1 MDGNEDMLYWVWLA
15 DNCGAGSSVGK
26 TLLAHFGS
34 PEEIYRQKPED
45 VASWDFL
52 SVGEREKVGD
62 LLQKRSTD
70 AAKQILADCRR
81 KDIHMIRLTD
91 AIYPQTLRDLSN
103 APLLLYCKGKFP
115 WIDGRLTT
123 AVVGTR
129 TMSDYGREMAYKLG
143 YGLAAGGAL
152 VVSGMALGVDS
163 MAMMGAL
170 DAGGSTIAVLGSGVD
185 VIYPKEHTQ
194 VYQRILAAGG
204 CIVSEYIPGTRPA
217 GRNFP
222 IRNRIISGL
231 SDCGIV
237 VEGNSTSGSLITARH
252 LVYQGKKVFAV
263 PGQVGQEGS
272 EGPNELIRSGAL
284 PVLTAEDVLSE
295 FEYIYPN
302 SVFTHAAHRAYRTLD
317 VGRQSQETMRQSG
330 VQVRNT
336 RNFVGEGTYGGRS
349 YTTPYPDLPP
359 DPSTMPDTEN
369 VKGKVES
376 WLHEESVQEIEQRPA
391 SKKTRSR
398 PEGSPVGER
407 EKTARTTGDPLTSEP
422 LTSDSLTSEPL
433 TSEPLTSEKKKRS
446 VLDKLGI
453 RLPESAEDR
462 KKGKKSKEFTP
473 TPEKLQPERKIDT
486 KALAEKE
493 MRVYN
498 RMKPNVPVT
507 ADELVA
513 AGGFSIGEVL
523 AAMTV
528 LEMAG
533 AIEAGSGGYF
543 LRTDPDDMPVT
554 LVDDT
559 EIEGYNNR

>member
-1 MDGNEDMLYWVWLA
+1 MDMDDYEDMLYWVWLA
-15 DNCGAGSSVGK
+15 DNCGAGSSVGN

-34 PEEIYRQKPED
+34 PEEIYHQKPED
-45 VASWDFL
+45 VERWSFL
-52 SVGEREKVGD
+52 SDSDREKVGA
-62 LLQKRSTD
+62 LLQCRSLD
-70 AAKQILADCRR
+70 AAKQILVDCQR
-81 KDIHMIRLTD
+81 KDIHIMRLMD
-91 AIYPQTLRDLSN
+91 DIYPQLLRKLTN
-103 APLLLYCKGKFP
+103 APLLLYVKGKFP

-129 TMSDYGREMAYKLG
+129 TMSDYGRDMAYRLG

-194 VYQRILAAGG
+194 VYQRILASGG

-237 VEGNSTSGSLITARH
+237 VEGNATSGSLITARH

-263 PGQVGQEGS
+263 PGQVGQPGS
-272 EGPNELIRSGAL
+272 EGPNELIRGGAL
-284 PVLTAEDVLSE
+284 PVMTAEDVLSE
-295 FEYIYPN
+295 FEYMYPD
-302 SVFTHAAHRAYRTLD
+302 SVFTHAAHRAYHSLN
-317 VGRQSQETMRQSG
+317 VEKQSQEAMRQSG

-336 RNFVGEGTYGGRS
+336 RNYVGEGTYGGRS
-349 YTTPYPDLPP
+349 HTTPFPELPP
-359 DPSTMPDTEN
+359 DPTTMPISEN
-369 VKGKVES
+369 VRGKVES
-376 WLHEESVQEIEQRPA
+376 WLHEEPVRELDRAGLVSSEDLLPEKGKPGSQLIHEETG
-391 SKKTRSR
+391 KT
-398 PEGSPVGER
+398 G
-407 EKTARTTGDPLTSEP
+407 K
-422 LTSDSLTSEPL
+422 
-433 TSEPLTSEKKKRS
+433 KKKRS
-446 VLDKLGI
+446 VLGKWGI
-453 RLPESAEDR
+453 RLPESIDE
-462 KKGKKSKEFTP
+462 KKKLKNSKNIPSETKKI
-473 TPEKLQPERKIDT
+473 QPARKIDT
-486 KALAEKE
+486 NGLAEKE

-498 RMKPNVPVT
+498 KMKPNVPVT
-507 ADELVA
+507 PDELVA
-513 AGGFSIGEVL
+513 TGGFSIGDVM

-554 LVDDT
+554 LVDDA
-559 EIEGYNNR
+559 EIEEYGKH

>member
-1 MDGNEDMLYWVWLA
+1 MDEYEDMLYWVWLA
-15 DNCGAGSSVGK
+15 DNNGAGNSVGNA
-26 TLLAHFGS
+26 LLAHFGS
-34 PEEIYRQKPED
+34 PEEIYRQKPES
-45 VASWDFL
+45 VKSWDFL
-52 SVGEREKVGD
+52 TESDREKAGA
-62 LLQKRSTD
+62 LLQCRSL
-70 AAKQILADCRR
+70 AAAERVIADCQR
-81 KDIHMIRLTD
+81 KDIHIMRLSD
-91 AIYPQTLRDLSN
+91 DIYPQILRTLTN
-103 APLLLYCKGKFP
+103 APLLLYVKGKFP

-143 YGLAAGGAL
+143 YGLTAGGAL

-194 VYQRILAAGG
+194 VYQRILASGG

-263 PGQVGQEGS
+263 PGQVGQPGS
-272 EGPNELIRSGAL
+272 EGPNELIRGGAL

-302 SVFTHAAHRAYRTLD
+302 SVFTRAAHRANHTLD
-317 VGRQSQETMRQSG
+317 AEKQSLESMHQSG

-349 YTTPYPDLPP
+349 HATPFPELPP
-359 DPSTMPDTEN
+359 DPSTMPKTEY

-376 WLHEESVQEIEQRPA
+376 WINDA
-391 SKKTRSR
+391 SEPT
-398 PEGSPVGER
+398 PEP
-407 EKTARTTGDPLTSEP
+407 KTAGSQQTPVHKTTKETG
-422 LTSDSLTSEPL
+422 
-433 TSEPLTSEKKKRS
+433 EKKKRS
-446 VLDKLGI
+446 VLGKWGI
-453 RLPESAEDR
+453 RLPESTDE
-462 KKGKKSKEFTP
+462 KKKLKKSKNPLAET
-473 TPEKLQPERKIDT
+473 EKIQPVHKIDT
-486 KALAEKE
+486 DGLAEKE
-493 MRVYN
+493 MQVYN
-498 RMKPNVPVT
+498 KMKPNVPMT
-507 ADELVA
+507 ADEIVA
-513 AGGFSIGEVL
+513 AGDFAIDEVMV
-523 AAMTV
+523 AMTM

-533 AIEAGSGGYF
+533 AIEAGSGGYY

-559 EIEGYNNR
+559 EIDGYEKR

>member
-26 TLLAHFGS
+26 TLLTHFGS

-52 SVGEREKVGD
+52 SAGDREKAGA
-62 LLQKRSTD
+62 LLQKRSMD
-70 AAKQILADCRR
+70 AAKQILANCRR
-81 KDIHMIRLTD
+81 KDIHILRLTD
-91 AIYPQTLRDLSN
+91 EVYPQTLRDLSN
-103 APLLLYCKGKFP
+103 APVLLYCKGKFP
-115 WIDGRLTT
+115 WIDGRLST

-129 TMSDYGREMAYKLG
+129 TMSDYGRDMAYKLG

-231 SDCGIV
+231 ADCGIV

-263 PGQVGQEGS
+263 PGQVGHEGS

-295 FEYIYPN
+295 YEYIYPD

-317 VGRQSQETMRQSG
+317 VERQSQEAMRQSG

-359 DPSTMPDTEN
+359 DPSTMPDTES

-376 WLHEESVQEIEQRPA
+376 WLHEEPVQEIEQRPTPG
-391 SKKTRSR
+391 KTRSISA
-398 PEGSPVGER
+398 ESFAGE
-407 EKTARTTGDPLTSEP
+407 EQTTARTAGEPITGEHITSEHLTSER
-422 LTSDSLTSEPL
+422 
-433 TSEPLTSEKKKRS
+433 KKRS

-453 RLPESAEDR
+453 RLPESADER
-462 KKGKKSKEFTP
+462 KKLKKSKERTP
-473 TPEKLQPERKIDT
+473 EPEKLQPERKIDT
-486 KALAEKE
+486 QALAEKE

-559 EIEGYNNR
+559 EIEGYDNR

>member
-1 MDGNEDMLYWVWLA
+1 MDGYEDMLYWVWLA
-15 DNCGAGSSVGK
+15 DNCGAGSSVGN

-45 VASWDFL
+45 VAEWDFL
-52 SVGEREKVGD
+52 TESEREKVGA
-62 LLQKRSTD
+62 LLRCRSLE
-70 AAKQILADCRR
+70 AAEQILAVCQR
-81 KDIHMIRLTD
+81 KDIHIVRVQD
-91 AIYPQTLRDLSN
+91 DIYPQILRKLTN
-103 APLLLYCKGKFP
+103 APLLLYVKGKFP

-129 TMSDYGREMAYKLG
+129 TMSDYGRDMAYKLG

-204 CIVSEYIPGTRPA
+204 CVVSEYIPGTRPA

-252 LVYQGKKVFAV
+252 LVYQGKRVFAV
-263 PGQVGQEGS
+263 PGQVGQPGS

-295 FEYIYPN
+295 FEYIYPD
-302 SVFTHAAHRAYRTLD
+302 SVFTHAAHRAYRSLD
-317 VGRQSQETMRQSG
+317 VEKQSMEAMRQSG
-330 VQVRNT
+330 VQTRNT
-336 RNFVGEGTYGGRS
+336 HNYVGEGTYGGRS
-349 YTTPYPDLPP
+349 HTTPFPELPP
-359 DPSTMPDTEN
+359 DPATMPPNEHIR
-369 VKGKVES
+369 GKVES
-376 WLHEESVQEIEQRPA
+376 WLQD
-391 SKKTRSR
+391 
-398 PEGSPVGER
+398 
-407 EKTARTTGDPLTSEP
+407 DPLQNPESNKQHSKIEEPQPKENIEKASE
-422 LTSDSLTSEPL
+422 TG
-433 TSEPLTSEKKKRS
+433 EKKKRS
-446 VLDKLGI
+446 VLGKWGI
-453 RLPESAEDR
+453 RLPESADE
-462 KKGKKSKEFTP
+462 KKKLKKSKILPAET
-473 TPEKLQPERKIDT
+473 EKIQPIRKIDT
-486 KALAEKE
+486 NGLAEKE
-493 MRVYN
+493 MQVYN
-498 RMKPNVPVT
+498 KMKPNVPVT
-507 ADELVA
+507 PDELVA
-513 AGGFSIGEVL
+513 SSGFSIGEVL
-523 AAMTV
+523 AAMTM

-559 EIEGYNNR
+559 EIEGYDKH